1 LEKSHMTSSDKNLPS
16 IDLQLNANLQKLEEL
31 SGRFFEVLNNKKQI
45 NLGLNGPG
53 HDLFVKTAGAYLK
66 SMAQN
71 PTFFMEQQISYWGK
85 TLEYFAETQEQFFS
99 NSADNENIEHVDKRF
114 THQLW
119 KTNPFYKNV
128 LKQYHVNSNMIIEA
142 VAQVEGLSSKDQARL
157 EYFSTQIID
166 MMAPTNFF
174 GTNPDALEKAF
185 LSKGE
190 SLVKGL
196 ENLIRDLE
204 SNNGELLVRLADE
217 TAFKVGSDLAATPGK
232 VVFRNRLFELIQYSP
247 STEMVYQTP
256 LLIFPPWINKFYI
269 LDLKPHNSL
278 IRWIVDQGYTLFV
291 VSWVNPDTSYADVG
305 LEEYIEEGYF
315 EAIEQVKSICNT
327 KTINALGYCIA
338 GTVLS
343 IVMSLMKKRGDASI
357 NTATLLTTLTD
368 FSDQREFTPF
378 LQNDFIDTIESE
390 IKSKGILESF
400 IIARTFSFLRSN
412 DLIYSPAIKSYM
424 MGEAPPSFDLLFWN
438 GDGSNLPGKMALQ
451 YLRHL
456 CQDNQFAKNQLKMF
470 GEILGVSDI
479 ETPVFAV
486 SCETD
491 HIASWEDTFRGLHN
505 FSSKEKTFVLSEAGH
520 VAGIVN
526 APGRG
531 KYGYYF
537 GKDDF
542 KNLENWKQRADFKK
556 ESWWPFWE
564 KWLGGQSKDLV
575 KARMPGTLDDV
586 DLGNAPGSYVHQK
599 S

>member
-1 LEKSHMTSSDKNLPS
+1 MTSSDKNLPS

-99 NSADNENIEHVDKRF
+99 NSAENENIEHVDKRF
-114 THQLW
+114 KHQLW

-128 LKQYHVNSNMIIEA
+128 LKQYHVNSDMITEA

-157 EYFSTQIID
+157 EYFSSQIID

-343 IVMSLMKKRGDASI
+343 IVMSLIKKRGDTSI

-412 DLIYSPAIKSYM
+412 DLIYNPAIKSYM
-424 MGEAPPSFDLLFWN
+424 MGESPPSFDLLFWN

-451 YLRHL
+451 YLRNL
-456 CQDNQFAKNQLKMF
+456 CQDNQFAKNQFKMF
-470 GEILGVSDI
+470 GEILGASDI

-491 HIASWEDTFRGLHN
+491 HIASWEDSFRGLNN

-537 GKDDF
+537 GEADF
-542 KNLENWKQRADFKK
+542 KNPENWKQRADFEK

-564 KWLGGQSKDLV
+564 KWLGGRSKELV
-575 KARMPGTLDDV
+575 KARTPGMLDDV
-586 DLGNAPGSYVHQK
+586 DLGNAPGSYVHKK

>member
-1 LEKSHMTSSDKNLPS
+1 MTSSDKNLPS

-315 EAIEQVKSICNT
+315 EAIEQVKSICNA

-424 MGEAPPSFDLLFWN
+424 MGEAPPSFDLLFWT

-470 GEILGVSDI
+470 GEKLGVSDI

-491 HIASWEDTFRGLHN
+491 HIASWEDSFRGLHN

-586 DLGNAPGSYVHQK
+586 DFGDAPGGYVHQK

>member
-1 LEKSHMTSSDKNLPS
+1 MTSSDKNLPS

-128 LKQYHVNSNMIIEA
+128 LKQYHLNSDMITAA

-157 EYFSTQIID
+157 EYFSSQIID

-315 EAIEQVKSICNT
+315 EAIEQVKSICNA

-470 GEILGVSDI
+470 GEKLGVSDI

-491 HIASWEDTFRGLHN
+491 HIASWEDSFRGLHN

-542 KNLENWKQRADFKK
+542 KNPENWKQCADFKK

-575 KARMPGTLDDV
+575 KARTPGTIDDV
-586 DLGNAPGSYVHQK
+586 DLGDAPGWYVHQK

>member
-1 LEKSHMTSSDKNLPS
+1 MTSSDKNLPS

-157 EYFSTQIID
+157 EYFSSQIID

-470 GEILGVSDI
+470 GEKLGVSDI

-491 HIASWEDTFRGLHN
+491 HIASWEDSFRGLHN

-564 KWLGGQSKDLV
+564 KWLGGRSKDLV
-575 KARMPGTLDDV
+575 KARTPGTLDDV

>member
-1 LEKSHMTSSDKNLPS
+1 MTSSDKYLPS

-315 EAIEQVKSICNT
+315 EAIEQVKSICNA

-470 GEILGVSDI
+470 GEKLGVSDI

-491 HIASWEDTFRGLHN
+491 HIASWEDSFRGLHN

-586 DLGNAPGSYVHQK
+586 DFGDAPGGYVHQK

>member
-1 LEKSHMTSSDKNLPS
+1 MTSSDKNLPS

-85 TLEYFAETQEQFFS
+85 TLEYFVETQEQFFS
-99 NSADNENIEHVDKRF
+99 DNADNEDIEPVDKRF

-119 KTNPFYKNV
+119 KNNPFYKNV
-128 LKQYHVNSNMIIEA
+128 LKQYHVNSDMITES

-157 EYFSTQIID
+157 EYFSSQIID

-204 SNNGELLVRLADE
+204 SNDGELLVRLADE

-247 STEMVYQTP
+247 STEMVYLTP

-315 EAIEQVKSICNT
+315 EAIEQVKSICNVN
-327 KTINALGYCIA
+327 TINALGYCIA

-390 IKSKGILESF
+390 IKNKGILESF

-438 GDGSNLPGKMALQ
+438 GDGSNLPGKMAVQ

-470 GEILGVSDI
+470 DETLCASDI

-491 HIASWEDTFRGLHN
+491 HIASWEDSFRGLYN

-537 GKDDF
+537 SKDDF
-542 KNLENWKQRADFKK
+542 KNPEQWKQSADFTK

-564 KWLGGQSKDLV
+564 RWLEEKSKDLV
-575 KARMPGTLDDV
+575 NARMPRAFDDV
-586 DLGNAPGSYVHQK
+586 DLGDAPGCYVHQK

>member
-470 GEILGVSDI
+470 GEKLGVSDI

>member
-1 LEKSHMTSSDKNLPS
+1 MTSSDKNLPS

-157 EYFSTQIID
+157 EYFSSQIID

-190 SLVKGL
+190 SLVQGL

-217 TAFKVGSDLAATPGK
+217 TAFKVGLDLAATPGK

-247 STEMVYQTP
+247 STEMVCQTP

-315 EAIEQVKSICNT
+315 EAIEQVKSICDA

-470 GEILGVSDI
+470 GEKLGVSDI

-491 HIASWEDTFRGLHN
+491 HIASWEDSFRGLHN

-542 KNLENWKQRADFKK
+542 KNPENWKQRADFKK

-575 KARMPGTLDDV
+575 KARTPGTIDDV
-586 DLGNAPGSYVHQK
+586 DLGDAPGCYVHQK

>member
-1 LEKSHMTSSDKNLPS
+1 MTSSDKNLPS

-66 SMAQN
+66 SMAEN

-85 TLEYFAETQEQFFS
+85 TLEYFVETQEQFFS
-99 NSADNENIEHVDKRF
+99 DNADNEDIEPVDKRF

-119 KTNPFYKNV
+119 KNNPFYKNV
-128 LKQYHVNSNMIIEA
+128 LKQYHVNSDMITES

-157 EYFSTQIID
+157 EYFSSQIID

-204 SNNGELLVRLADE
+204 SNDGELLVRLADE

-247 STEMVYQTP
+247 STEMVYLTP

-315 EAIEQVKSICNT
+315 EAIEQVKSICNVN
-327 KTINALGYCIA
+327 TINALGYCIA

-390 IKSKGILESF
+390 IKNKGILESF

-438 GDGSNLPGKMALQ
+438 GDGSNLPGKMAVQ

-470 GEILGVSDI
+470 DETLCASDI

-491 HIASWEDTFRGLHN
+491 HIASWEDSFRGLYN

-537 GKDDF
+537 SKDDF
-542 KNLENWKQRADFKK
+542 KNPEQWKQSADFTK

-564 KWLGGQSKDLV
+564 RWLEEKSKNLV
-575 KARMPGTLDDV
+575 NARMPRAFDDV
-586 DLGNAPGSYVHQK
+586 DLGDAPGCYVHQK

>member
-1 LEKSHMTSSDKNLPS
+1 MTSSDKNLPS

-66 SMAQN
+66 SMAEN

-85 TLEYFAETQEQFFS
+85 TLEYFVETQEQFFS
-99 NSADNENIEHVDKRF
+99 DNADNEDIEPVDKRF

-119 KTNPFYKNV
+119 KNNPFYKNV
-128 LKQYHVNSNMIIEA
+128 LKQYHVNSDMITES
-142 VAQVEGLSSKDQARL
+142 VAQVEGLSSKDQVRL
-157 EYFSTQIID
+157 EYFSSQIID

-204 SNNGELLVRLADE
+204 SNDGELLVRLADE

-247 STEMVYQTP
+247 STEMVYLTP

-315 EAIEQVKSICNT
+315 EAIEQVKSICNVN
-327 KTINALGYCIA
+327 TINALGYCIA

-390 IKSKGILESF
+390 IKNKGILESF

-438 GDGSNLPGKMALQ
+438 GDGSNLPGKMAVQ

-470 GEILGVSDI
+470 DETLCASDI

-491 HIASWEDTFRGLHN
+491 HIASWEDSFRGLYN

-537 GKDDF
+537 SKDDF
-542 KNLENWKQRADFKK
+542 KNPEQWKQSADFTK

-564 KWLGGQSKDLV
+564 RWLEEKSKDLV
-575 KARMPGTLDDV
+575 NARMPRAFDDV
-586 DLGNAPGSYVHQK
+586 DLGDAPGCYVHQK

>member
-1 LEKSHMTSSDKNLPS
+1 MTSSDKNLPS

-99 NSADNENIEHVDKRF
+99 NSAENENIEHVDKRF

-128 LKQYHVNSNMIIEA
+128 LKQYHVNSDMITEA

-157 EYFSTQIID
+157 EYFSSQIID

-343 IVMSLMKKRGDASI
+343 IVMSLMKKRGDTSI

-470 GEILGVSDI
+470 GEKLGVSDI

-491 HIASWEDTFRGLHN
+491 HIASWEDSFRGLHN

>member
-1 LEKSHMTSSDKNLPS
+1 MTSSDKNLPS

-128 LKQYHVNSNMIIEA
+128 LKQYHVNSDMITEA

-157 EYFSTQIID
+157 EYFSSQIID

-315 EAIEQVKSICNT
+315 EAIEKVKSICDT

-343 IVMSLMKKRGDASI
+343 IVMSLMKKRGDTSI
-357 NTATLLTTLTD
+357 NTATVLTTLTD

-470 GEILGVSDI
+470 GEKLGASDI

-491 HIASWEDTFRGLHN
+491 HIASWEDSFRGLHN

-564 KWLGGQSKDLV
+564 KWLGERSKDLV
-575 KARMPGTLDDV
+575 KARTPGTIDDV
-586 DLGNAPGSYVHQK
+586 GLGDAPGSYVHQK

>member
-1 LEKSHMTSSDKNLPS
+1 MTSSDKNLPS

-99 NSADNENIEHVDKRF
+99 NSANNENIEHVDKRF

-315 EAIEQVKSICNT
+315 EAIEQVKSICNA

-470 GEILGVSDI
+470 GEKLGVSDI

-491 HIASWEDTFRGLHN
+491 HIASWEDSFRGLHN

-564 KWLGGQSKDLV
+564 KWLGG
-575 KARMPGTLDDV
+575 TI
-586 DLGNAPGSYVHQK
+586 
-599 S
+599 